1 MDNEVRDRGDTCA
14 PVPSLSVA
22 TVGGALDKRDVVA
35 VLTTLYR
42 GGHALD
48 AQAIYTWALAN
59 GWPGRGAERPREM
72 AEKIGSGH
80 RMQSYTRD
88 NPLRPDALTR
98 WRDNGSVQ

>member
-1 MDNEVRDRGDTCA
+1 M
-14 PVPSLSVA
+14 PSMPSHLHLGSC
-22 TVGGALDKRDVVA
+22 
-35 VLTTLYR
+35 
-42 GGHALD
+42 
-48 AQAIYTWALAN
+48 N
-59 GWPGRGAERPREM
+59 GWPGRGAERLREM